1 MPMSQRSTFWAVT
14 GAIGLTSLG
23 LGAFALQGSGPAPIE
38 ARPAVVVPLSTA
50 SSDPSSTPS
59 ASPSASGSESA
70 SATVSPSS
78 TGKTPSAKPSAKSS
92 VSPVSPPSA
101 ETPD

>member
-1 MPMSQRSTFWAVT
+1 MPMSQRSTLWAVS
-14 GAIGLTSLG
+14 GAIGLTSFG

-38 ARPAVVVPLSTA
+38 ARPAVVVPLSTPA
-50 SSDPSSTPS
+50 GTPSGTATSTPS
-59 ASPSASGSESA
+59 ASPSDGP
-70 SATVSPSS
+70 SATASPSS
-78 TGKTPSAKPSAKSS
+78 THRTPSAKPSAKSS